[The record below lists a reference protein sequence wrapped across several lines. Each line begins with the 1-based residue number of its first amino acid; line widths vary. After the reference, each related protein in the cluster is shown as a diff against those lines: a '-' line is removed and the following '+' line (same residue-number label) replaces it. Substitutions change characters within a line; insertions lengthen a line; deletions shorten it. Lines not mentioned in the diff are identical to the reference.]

1 MAKITVAKLFET
13 VAEVDKRSQVA
24 LMQSEDSIQIS
35 EKTRIDLE
43 KLIATLRTDFSDI
56 EQTQETIRAD
66 KEQNNTITEIIRG
79 DKEQNNTITEIIR
92 GDKEEDNTI
101 KNSFFELQ
109 RSFDGLVG
117 TVDILRTDLDNL
129 YQAFYTSQ
137 IVRQEQLEKEE
148 DAVFKEQDDLQKK
161 RGGKKEGRGVLS
173 NMIKGKKDPNQIQQD
188 RKKQVKSL
196 TKSVLRTLGLGALAG
211 AAMGLG
217 PAFATDSVGN
227 VATDSDESSSTPT
240 PSREELVRQTERGS
254 GMASFREDAAE
265 NAALQESVR
274 SVSGDALSR
283 TRALIID
290 KEGFREIPYYD
301 VNAFRAGYGSDTYT
315 TESGEVKR
323 VVEGQKV
330 SRADADRDIDRRI
343 KTEFM
348 PGARNA
354 IGPEIFDKLPLDAQA
369 ALTSIT
375 YNYGAS
381 GMMPGG
387 PAASVAQA
395 AKSSNGDLESI
406 AKAVEGLSHHDDG
419 INAGR
424 RQHEAN
430 LIRNSR
436 KQITAP
442 QLNHMMNGGL
452 VPELQSLPGPQSS
465 INPDE
470 TSKEVGMAGLPQSS
484 INPDETSKEVG
495 MSGLQS
501 QEKTNTSLQS
511 QEETK
516 TSFNFFSDRGKDKL
530 YTPSNFLRASY
541 TSSEEGK
548 DIASLQ
554 SNRSP
559 NVSVVNLTQGMDGGT
574 QVQQSRG
581 AARSS
586 FTALSNTTNSAPV
599 SLMIR
604 NTFLT

>member
-13 VAEVDKRSQVA
+13 VTEVDKRSQVA

-56 EQTQETIRAD
+56 EQTQETVRAD
-66 KEQNNTITEIIRG
+66 KEQNNTITEIIRNDNTITEIIRN

-92 GDKEEDNTI
+92 NDKEEDNTI

-161 RGGKKEGRGVLS
+161 RGGKKEGKGVLS

-211 AAMGLG
+211 AAMGFG
-217 PAFATDSVGN
+217 SAFATDSAGN
-227 VATDSDESSSTPT
+227 VATDSDESSSTLT
-240 PSREELVRQTERGS
+240 PSREELIRQTERRS
-254 GMASFREDAAE
+254 GMSSFREDAAE

-274 SVSGDALSR
+274 AQFSVPTVVADDTSFQQGVTDLAKKYGLSEDALYAVMDFETGGTFDPAQKNAAGSGATGLIQFMPETAKGLGTTTEDLAKMTR
-283 TRALIID
+283 TEQLVYVDRYLASKNIQGAGVEDLYMSVLFPAAVGRSNDFVLFGKGARTFGNTDYSEPI
-290 KEGFREIPYYD
+290 YYD
-301 VNAFRAGYGSDTYT
+301 QNSGLDLNKDGSITKA
-315 TESGEVKR
+315 EAASK
-323 VVEGQKV
+323 VVE
-330 SRADADRDIDRRI
+330 RMI
-343 KTEFM
+343 KPQSQEKT
-348 PGARNA
+348 N
-354 IGPEIFDKLPLDAQA
+354 
-369 ALTSIT
+369 TS
-375 YNYGAS
+375 
-381 GMMPGG
+381 
-387 PAASVAQA
+387 
-395 AKSSNGDLESI
+395 
-406 AKAVEGLSHHDDG
+406 
-419 INAGR
+419 
-424 RQHEAN
+424 
-430 LIRNSR
+430 
-436 KQITAP
+436 
-442 QLNHMMNGGL
+442 
-452 VPELQSLPGPQSS
+452 LQSQEKTNTSLQSQEKT
-465 INPDE
+465 N
-470 TSKEVGMAGLPQSS
+470 TS
-484 INPDETSKEVG
+484 
-495 MSGLQS
+495 LQS

-530 YTPSNFLRASY
+530 YTPSDFLRASY
-541 TSSEEGK
+541 TSSEEGT

-581 AARSS
+581 TARSS
-586 FTALSNTTNSAPV
+586 VTALSNTTNSAPV

>member
-35 EKTRIDLE
+35 EKTRTDLE
-43 KLIATLRTDFSDI
+43 RLIATLRTDFTDI
-56 EQTQETIRAD
+56 EQTQEIIRA
-66 KEQNNTITEIIRG
+66 
-79 DKEQNNTITEIIR
+79 
-92 GDKEEDNTI
+92 DKEEDNTI
-101 KNSFFELQ
+101 TSSFFELQ
-109 RSFDGLVG
+109 KSFDGLVG

-148 DAVFKEQDDLQKK
+148 SAVFKEQDDLQKK
-161 RGGKKEGRGVLS
+161 RSGKKEGKGVLS

-211 AAMGLG
+211 AAMGFGAGDGSTEKTSSINL
-217 PAFATDSVGN
+217 PDDSAADV
-227 VATDSDESSSTPT
+227 SESSSSST
-240 PSREELVRQTERGS
+240 
-254 GMASFREDAAE
+254 
-265 NAALQESVR
+265 
-274 SVSGDALSR
+274 SGDAFSR
-283 TRALIID
+283 ARALIID
-290 KEGFREIPYYD
+290 KEGFREMPYYD
-301 VNAFRAGYGSDTYT
+301 VNAYRAGYGSDTYT

-395 AKSSNGDLESI
+395 AKNSNGNLESI
-406 AKAVEGLSHHDDG
+406 AKAVEGLKHHDEG

-424 RQHEAN
+424 RQHEAD

-436 KQITAP
+436 KPITAP
-442 QLNHMMNGGL
+442 EQMMNGGL

-465 INPDE
+465 INPD
-470 TSKEVGMAGLPQSS
+470 G
-484 INPDETSKEVG
+484 TSKEVG
-495 MSGLQS
+495 MSG
-501 QEKTNTSLQS
+501 LQS

-574 QVQQSRG
+574 QIQQSRG

-586 FTALSNTTNSAPV
+586 VTALSNTTNSAPV

>member
-35 EKTRIDLE
+35 EKTRTDLE
-43 KLIATLRTDFSDI
+43 RLIATLRTDFTDI
-56 EQTQETIRAD
+56 EQTQEIIRA
-66 KEQNNTITEIIRG
+66 
-79 DKEQNNTITEIIR
+79 
-92 GDKEEDNTI
+92 DKEEDNTI
-101 KNSFFELQ
+101 TSSFFELQ
-109 RSFDGLVG
+109 KSFDGLVG

-161 RGGKKEGRGVLS
+161 RGGKKEGKGVLS

-217 PAFATDSVGN
+217 PAFATDS
-227 VATDSDESSSTPT
+227 DESSSTLT
-240 PSREELVRQTERGS
+240 PSREELIRQTERRS
-254 GMASFREDAAE
+254 GMSSFREDAAE

-274 SVSGDALSR
+274 AQFSVPTVVADDTSFQQGVTDLAKKYGLSEDALYAIMDFETGGTFDPAQKNAAGSGATGLIQFMPSTAEGLGTTTEDLAKMTR
-283 TRALIID
+283 TEQLVYVDRYLANKNIQGAGVEDLYMSVLFPAAVGRPNDFVLFGKGASTFGNTDYSEPI
-290 KEGFREIPYYD
+290 YYD
-301 VNAFRAGYGSDTYT
+301 QNSGLDLNKDGSITKA
-315 TESGEVKR
+315 EAASK
-323 VVEGQKV
+323 VVERMTK
-330 SRADADRDIDRRI
+330 
-343 KTEFM
+343 
-348 PGARNA
+348 P
-354 IGPEIFDKLPLDAQA
+354 
-369 ALTSIT
+369 
-375 YNYGAS
+375 
-381 GMMPGG
+381 
-387 PAASVAQA
+387 
-395 AKSSNGDLESI
+395 
-406 AKAVEGLSHHDDG
+406 
-419 INAGR
+419 
-424 RQHEAN
+424 
-430 LIRNSR
+430 
-436 KQITAP
+436 
-442 QLNHMMNGGL
+442 
-452 VPELQSLPGPQSS
+452 
-465 INPDE
+465 
-470 TSKEVGMAGLPQSS
+470 
-484 INPDETSKEVG
+484 
-495 MSGLQS
+495 QS

-530 YTPSNFLRASY
+530 YTPSDFLRASY

-559 NVSVVNLTQGMDGGT
+559 SVSVVNLTQGMDGGN

-586 FTALSNTTNSAPV
+586 VTALSNTTNSAPV

>member
-35 EKTRIDLE
+35 EKTRTDLE
-43 KLIATLRTDFSDI
+43 RLIATLRTDFTDI
-56 EQTQETIRAD
+56 EQTQE
-66 KEQNNTITEIIRG
+66 IIR
-79 DKEQNNTITEIIR
+79 T
-92 GDKEEDNTI
+92 DKEEDNTI
-101 KNSFFELQ
+101 TSSFFELQ

-148 DAVFKEQDDLQKK
+148 DTVFKEQDDLQKK
-161 RGGKKEGRGVLS
+161 RGGKKEGTGVLS

-211 AAMGLG
+211 AAMGFG
-217 PAFATDSVGN
+217 TGGADAGN
-227 VATDSDESSSTPT
+227 VVTDGAGNPSAPGNEVPGYFGPPT
-240 PSREELVRQTERGS
+240 PLTPSDAFSR
-254 GMASFREDAAE
+254 A
-265 NAALQESVR
+265 
-274 SVSGDALSR
+274 
-283 TRALIID
+283 RALIIE
-290 KEGFREIPYYD
+290 KEGFREMPYYD

-330 SRADADRDIDRRI
+330 SREDADRDIDRRI
-343 KTEFM
+343 RTEFM

-354 IGPEIFDKLPLDAQA
+354 IGPEIFDKLPIDAQA

-375 YNYGAS
+375 YNYGVN

-387 PAASVAQA
+387 GAASVAQA

-406 AKAVEGLSHHDDG
+406 AKAIEGLKNQDKG

-424 RQHEAN
+424 RQHEAD

-436 KQITAP
+436 KPITAP
-442 QLNHMMNGGL
+442 EQMMNGGL
-452 VPELQSLPGPQSS
+452 VPELQSLSGPQSS

-470 TSKEVGMAGLPQSS
+470 TSKEVG
-484 INPDETSKEVG
+484 V
-495 MSGLQS
+495 SGLQS
-501 QEKTNTSLQS
+501 K
-511 QEETK
+511 EETN

-541 TSSEEGK
+541 TSSEEGT

-581 AARSS
+581 TARSS
-586 FTALSNTTNSAPV
+586 VTALSNTTNLAPV
-599 SLMIR
+599 SLMTR

>member
-56 EQTQETIRAD
+56 EQTQETVRAD
-66 KEQNNTITEIIRG
+66 KEQNNTITEIIR
-79 DKEQNNTITEIIR
+79 D
-92 GDKEEDNTI
+92 DKEEDNTI

-211 AAMGLG
+211 AAMGFG
-217 PAFATDSVGN
+217 SAFATDSAGN
-227 VATDSDESSSTPT
+227 VATDSDESSSTLT
-240 PSREELVRQTERGS
+240 PSREELIRQTERRS
-254 GMASFREDAAE
+254 GMSSFREDDAE

-274 SVSGDALSR
+274 AQFSVPTVVADDTSFQQGVTDLAKKYGLSEDALYAVMDFETGGTFDPAQKNAAGSGATGLIQFMPSTAEGLGTTTEDLAKMTR
-283 TRALIID
+283 TEQLVYVDRYLENKNIQGAGVEDLYMSVLFPAAVGRPNDFVLFGKGASTFGNTDYSEPI
-290 KEGFREIPYYD
+290 YYD
-301 VNAFRAGYGSDTYT
+301 QNSGLDLNKDGSITKA
-315 TESGEVKR
+315 EAASK
-323 VVEGQKV
+323 VVERMTK
-330 SRADADRDIDRRI
+330 
-343 KTEFM
+343 
-348 PGARNA
+348 P
-354 IGPEIFDKLPLDAQA
+354 
-369 ALTSIT
+369 
-375 YNYGAS
+375 
-381 GMMPGG
+381 
-387 PAASVAQA
+387 
-395 AKSSNGDLESI
+395 
-406 AKAVEGLSHHDDG
+406 
-419 INAGR
+419 
-424 RQHEAN
+424 
-430 LIRNSR
+430 
-436 KQITAP
+436 
-442 QLNHMMNGGL
+442 
-452 VPELQSLPGPQSS
+452 
-465 INPDE
+465 
-470 TSKEVGMAGLPQSS
+470 
-484 INPDETSKEVG
+484 
-495 MSGLQS
+495 QS

-530 YTPSNFLRASY
+530 YTPSDFLRASY

-559 NVSVVNLTQGMDGGT
+559 SVSVVNLTQGMDGGN

-586 FTALSNTTNSAPV
+586 VTALSNTTNSSPV

>member
-56 EQTQETIRAD
+56 EQTQETVRAD
-66 KEQNNTITEIIRG
+66 KEQNNTITEIIRN

-92 GDKEEDNTI
+92 DDKEEDNTI

-211 AAMGLG
+211 AAMGFG
-217 PAFATDSVGN
+217 PAFSTDGPGN
-227 VATDSDESSSTPT
+227 VVTDGDESSSTLT
-240 PSREELVRQTERGS
+240 PSREELIRQTERGS
-254 GMASFREDAAE
+254 GMSSFREDDAE

-274 SVSGDALSR
+274 SVVRGKLSPNQI
-283 TRALIID
+283 AQVAKQAGFPED
-290 KEGFREIPYYD
+290 KIPLM
-301 VNAFRAGYGSDTYT
+301 VAIAMA
-315 TESGEVKR
+315 ESG
-323 VVEGQKV
+323 GD
-330 SRADADRDIDRRI
+330 SDAHNPRYPDNSFGLWQINMLDAPGYQLGAERRKKYGLSSNEQLKDPLTNAKAALDILNSQGL
-343 KTEFM
+343 
-348 PGARNA
+348 GAWSVYTSGAYKNH
-354 IGPEIFDKLPLDAQA
+354 LSDAQA
-369 ALTSIT
+369 AVKSIQGTS
-375 YNYGAS
+375 
-381 GMMPGG
+381 PKLQ
-387 PAASVAQA
+387 PPD
-395 AKSSNGDLESI
+395 SN
-406 AKAVEGLSHHDDG
+406 
-419 INAGR
+419 
-424 RQHEAN
+424 
-430 LIRNSR
+430 NSR
-436 KQITAP
+436 KPITAP
-442 QLNHMMNGGL
+442 QPNQMMNGGL

-465 INPDE
+465 INPD
-470 TSKEVGMAGLPQSS
+470 G
-484 INPDETSKEVG
+484 TSKEVG
-495 MSGLQS
+495 MSG
-501 QEKTNTSLQS
+501 LQS

-516 TSFNFFSDRGKDKL
+516 TSFNFFSDRDKDKL

-586 FTALSNTTNSAPV
+586 YTALSNTTNSAPV

>member
-35 EKTRIDLE
+35 EKTRTDLE
-43 KLIATLRTDFSDI
+43 RLIATLRTDFTDI
-56 EQTQETIRAD
+56 EQTQE
-66 KEQNNTITEIIRG
+66 II
-79 DKEQNNTITEIIR
+79 KA
-92 GDKEEDNTI
+92 DKEEDNTI
-101 KNSFFELQ
+101 TSSFFELQ
-109 RSFDGLVG
+109 KSFDGLVG

-173 NMIKGKKDPNQIQQD
+173 NMMKDKKDPNQIQQD

-217 PAFATDSVGN
+217 SNLVAGDDRNIVTDSAGN
-227 VATDSDESSSTPT
+227 VVTDGAGNPSAPGNEVPGYFGPPT
-240 PSREELVRQTERGS
+240 PLTP
-254 GMASFREDAAE
+254 
-265 NAALQESVR
+265 
-274 SVSGDALSR
+274 GDAFSR
-283 TRALIID
+283 ARALIVE
-290 KEGFREIPYYD
+290 KEGFREMPYYD

-330 SRADADRDIDRRI
+330 SREDADRDIDRRI
-343 KTEFM
+343 RTEFM
-348 PGARNA
+348 PAARNA
-354 IGPEIFDKLPLDAQA
+354 IGPEIFDKLPIDAQA

-375 YNYGAS
+375 YNYGVS

-387 PAASVAQA
+387 GAASVAQA

-406 AKAVEGLSHHDDG
+406 AKAVEGLKNQDKG

-424 RQHEAN
+424 RQHEAD

-436 KQITAP
+436 KPITAP
-442 QLNHMMNGGL
+442 EQMMNGGL
-452 VPELQSLPGPQSS
+452 VPELQSLSGPQSS

-470 TSKEVGMAGLPQSS
+470 TSKEVG
-484 INPDETSKEVG
+484 V
-495 MSGLQS
+495 SGLQS
-501 QEKTNTSLQS
+501 K
-511 QEETK
+511 EETN

-586 FTALSNTTNSAPV
+586 VTALSNTTNSAPV

>member
-79 DKEQNNTITEIIR
+79 DKE
-92 GDKEEDNTI
+92 EDNTI

-148 DAVFKEQDDLQKK
+148 DAVFKEQDDLQKR

-217 PAFATDSVGN
+217 PAFATDSSGN

-290 KEGFREIPYYD
+290 KEGFREMPYYD
-301 VNAFRAGYGSDTYT
+301 VNAFRAGYVSDTYT

-442 QLNHMMNGGL
+442 QINQMMNGGL
-452 VPELQSLPGPQSS
+452 VPELQSLPG
-465 INPDE
+465 
-470 TSKEVGMAGLPQSS
+470 PQSS

-516 TSFNFFSDRGKDKL
+516 TSFNFFSDRDKDKL